1 MEKCLPGPPAAWHCA
16 GPTVLAQ
23 PTGHRII
30 LHLAPVGEACA
41 RGARARS
48 TRHSTCLPVLLLIA
62 WKPRAT
68 PRAARHLSPSL
79 QWPPLLSLAL
89 PRERLSAAFAA
100 ACCSRSHRAP
110 LASLLCPEAPPP
122 RPQPLH
128 QATRADAPCS
138 GSPDLFF
145 NLGPPE
151 IPFAAR
157 SLRRFPEPNEPP
169 IRLPVSSAIF
179 FPAPRACTLPLAAS
193 STGAEPLRR
202 TGSSPAKPR

>member
-1 MEKCLPGPPAAWHCA
+1 MPDARMPPPPCL
-16 GPTVLAQ
+16 
-23 PTGHRII
+23 
-30 LHLAPVGEACA
+30 LAP
-41 RGARARS
+41 S
-48 TRHSTCLPVLLLIA
+48 TA
-62 WKPRAT
+62 WTPLASPRT
-68 PRAARHLSPSL
+68 PGSPS
-79 QWPPLLSLAL
+79 LSLAL
-89 PRERLSAAFAA
+89 ERFPLPWTSLSHPPNGFVAVALHSCA
-100 ACCSRSHRAP
+100 HRAP

-122 RPQPLH
+122 RPQPLR

-179 FPAPRACTLPLAAS
+179 SPAPRARTLPLAAS
-193 STGAEPLRR
+193 STGAELLRR
-202 TGSSPAKPR
+202 TGSSPVKPR